1 MRKFLI
7 MSHGDMS
14 SGIKSTLN
22 MLLGNRDDVAA
33 KSAYINDN
41 ELSIESEIQ
50 NILSKFNDNDELI
63 IFTDLF
69 GGSVNNEAMKFIKD
83 SRVKIIAGM
92 NICLIIE
99 VLSNSDSSNDIND
112 VIRDAVNLAR
122 ESIIFC
128 NDLDLNI
135 DNDDF

>member
-22 MLLGNRDDVAA
+22 MLLGNIDDVAA

>member
-22 MLLGNRDDVAA
+22 MLLGKRDDVIT

-50 NILSKFNDNDELI
+50 NILSEFNGNDELI

-83 SRVKIIAGM
+83 TRVKIISGM
-92 NICLIIE
+92 NIPLIVEI
-99 VLSNSDSSNDIND
+99 LSNSDSSNDIND
-112 VIRDAVNLAR
+112 VIRDAIGLAR

>member
-22 MLLGNRDDVAA
+22 MLLGKRDDVIT
-33 KSAYINDN
+33 KSAYISDN

-92 NICLIIE
+92 NIPLIIE

>member
-22 MLLGNRDDVAA
+22 MLLGNRDDVVA
-33 KSAYINDN
+33 KSAYISDN

-92 NICLIIE
+92 NIPLIIE

>member
-14 SGIKSTLN
+14 SGLKSTLN

-33 KSAYINDN
+33 KSAYISDN

-92 NICLIIE
+92 NIPLIIE

>member
-22 MLLGNRDDVAA
+22 MLLGKRDDVIT

-50 NILSKFNDNDELI
+50 NILSEFNGNDELI

-83 SRVKIIAGM
+83 TRVKIISGM
-92 NICLIIE
+92 NIPLIVEI
-99 VLSNSDSSNDIND
+99 LSNSDSSNDIND

>member
-14 SGIKSTLN
+14 SGVKSTLN
-22 MLLGNRDDVAA
+22 MLLGNRDDVIIKA
-33 KSAYINDN
+33 AYIDDN

-50 NILSKFNDNDELI
+50 NILSNFNMNDELI

-83 SRVKIIAGM
+83 TRVKIISGM
-92 NICLIIE
+92 NIPLIVEI
-99 VLSNSDSSNDIND
+99 LSNSNSSDNIDNI
-112 VIRDAVNLAR
+112 IREAVTLAR

>member
-50 NILSKFNDNDELI
+50 NILSEFNGNDELI

-83 SRVKIIAGM
+83 TRVKIISGM
-92 NICLIIE
+92 NIPLIVEI
-99 VLSNSDSSNDIND
+99 LSNSDSSNDIND

>member
-22 MLLGNRDDVAA
+22 MLLGNRDDVTA
-33 KSAYINDN
+33 KSAYISDN

-92 NICLIIE
+92 NIPLIIE